1 MNSFLL
7 GLFHYIGQ
15 KNTNQR
21 LVGWGREIGWHKGCF
36 SSSYN
41 ILFFEEKKPLT
52 LVQQKCLLQYAIVSE
67 FYVVEMFH
75 INFFHSRK
83 RVILDFDRVEL
94 ENIFNLL
101 KLEKEE

>member
-1 MNSFLL
+1 MDGIRVVFAVVTTFYFL
-7 GLFHYIGQ
+7 
-15 KNTNQR
+15 
-21 LVGWGREIGWHKGCF
+21 
-36 SSSYN
+36 
-41 ILFFEEKKPLT
+41 KKKKKTLT
-52 LVQQKCLLQYAIVSE
+52 LVQQKCLLQYAIFSE